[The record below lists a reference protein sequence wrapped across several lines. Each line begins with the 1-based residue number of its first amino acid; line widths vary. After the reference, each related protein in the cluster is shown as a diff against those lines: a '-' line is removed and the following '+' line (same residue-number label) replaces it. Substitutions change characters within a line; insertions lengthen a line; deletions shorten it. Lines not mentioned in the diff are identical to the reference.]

1 LTTEKT
7 FVDMLGR
14 ATTLSCGAAGG
25 LFLLFSHS
33 PLITLA
39 LAFFLGWSWLQD
51 WLRGPMCPSNAR
63 LDGKLAVVTGSNT
76 GIGRETAKGLAA
88 RGARV
93 VLACRNV
100 KQAQEV
106 ADEIESTGGRAE
118 VMELDLQSFDS
129 VRRFA
134 AALAAKFP
142 KLDILVNN
150 AGVAFQPKQ
159 MTKDGE
165 EQVMQVNHLSPFLLT
180 NLLLDMLNAAGKAR
194 VVNLSSLMH
203 TWAKEGIQWD
213 DLKWEKKPFDSWSAY
228 AQSKLANIY
237 FTRELARR
245 QGAKSGVTIYAV
257 HPGAVDSDLGRS
269 YRDKIPAFVR
279 KYLTDFVKVFLKTS
293 EHGAQT
299 SIYCAVEQSLEK
311 ETGKYYADCERIA
324 PAAFA
329 LDDKQAKK
337 LWEVSKSIV
346 GDISPLKPT
355 GEEVIGSS
363 STVTGLSKAESS
375 LYSSKSEGNKESTHS
390 HLMTEIKAFPEDS
403 VLAPTKFA
411 ESVGGAGLLVQEMMV
426 RDVET
431 FDKAELRP
439 TETQEPLTG
448 AELVKKEFETKSI
461 NAEVASFDKADLR
474 ETEVEEKN
482 VLPNERDIKL
492 EREKV
497 ELIGGIENFDVDN
510 LARVTVREPVSGAEL
525 LKQELGHRAV
535 QEEIG
540 VFNQETLKAT
550 QVKEGG
556 WLPDQQVIQEEKDK
570 VDHLAS
576 IEGFQAD
583 DLNKVKTVEPLSG
596 AELLKRELTHKA
608 VTEEVASFDVGKMKQ
623 TEVEERNLLPDSV
636 TLAEEKTRETLLTGV
651 ETFSHESLSHVKTP
665 EPVTGAELLKQ
676 EMNIKSI
683 VDSVTTFDSTSL
695 RSATTEE
702 KVLLPDAEMLKSERD
717 RASLM
722 ANIESGDHALTPV
735 SPKEPL
741 GGAELLKQELTH
753 SQVLEKVEG
762 FDMGGLRHSEVVE
775 RINLPD
781 EATIQAE
788 KTHVEH
794 LATIGAFDQASLT
807 PVKVVEPL
815 TGPEV
820 AMLEKAREGISSELA
835 AFDKADLKETEVE
848 EKMVLPGKEDIAQ
861 ERGHLE
867 HMAGLEAG
875 LELRKTE
882 TREPAS
888 PLDLAKLELHKDQVE
903 EELQAFDRARL
914 TPVVTEEKVFLPSA
928 DELRAAEMEQALE
941 VESPVGASGL
951 RDLLTDDNDSRERR
965 SSSEEWEKVD
975 GAESEC

>member
-1 LTTEKT
+1 
-7 FVDMLGR
+7 
-14 ATTLSCGAAGG
+14 
-25 LFLLFSHS
+25 
-33 PLITLA
+33 
-39 LAFFLGWSWLQD
+39 
-51 WLRGPMCPSNAR
+51 MCPSTAR

-106 ADEIESTGGRAE
+106 AAEIESAGGRAE
-118 VMELDLQSFDS
+118 VMELDLQSFAS

-159 MTKDGE
+159 MTEDGE

-228 AQSKLANIY
+228 AQSKLANIF

-245 QGAKSGVTIYAV
+245 QGSKSGVTVYAV

-269 YRDKIPAFVR
+269 YRDKIPAFIR

-299 SIYCAVEQSLEK
+299 SIYCAVEQTLEK
-311 ETGKYYADCERIA
+311 ETGKYYADCDRIA

-329 LDDKQAKK
+329 LDEKQAKK

-346 GDISPLKPT
+346 GDLSPLKPT
-355 GEEVIGSS
+355 GQEEIGSN
-363 STVTGLSKAESS
+363 TVSGHSEEGSI
-375 LYSSKSEGNKESTHS
+375 LYSSQSEGSNQSTHS

-403 VLAPTKFA
+403 QLAPTKCA

-439 TETQEPLTG
+439 TETQEPMTG
-448 AELVKKEFETKSI
+448 AELVKKELETKSI
-461 NAEVASFDKADLR
+461 NAEVASFDKAELR
-474 ETEVEEKN
+474 ETEVEVKN

-540 VFNQETLKAT
+540 GFNQETLKAT

-576 IEGFQAD
+576 IEGFHAD

-596 AELLKRELTHKA
+596 AELLKRELTLKA

-623 TEVEERNLLPDSV
+623 TEVEERNLLPDSA
-636 TLAEEKTRETLLTGV
+636 TLAEEKTRETMLTGV

-665 EPVTGAELLKQ
+665 EPVTGAELVKQ

-683 VDSVTTFDSTSL
+683 VDSVVTFDSTSL

-702 KVLLPDAEMLKSERD
+702 KVLLPDAEMLKSERE

-722 ANIESGDHALTPV
+722 ANIESGEHALTPV

-820 AMLEKAREGISSELA
+820 SKLERAREGISSELA
-835 AFDKADLKETEVE
+835 AFDKAELKETEVE
-848 EKMVLPGKEDIAQ
+848 EKVVLPGKEDIAQ

-914 TPVVTEEKVFLPSA
+914 TPVVTEERVFLPSA

-951 RDLLTDDNDSRERR
+951 RDLLTHDEDESRERR

>member
-1 LTTEKT
+1 
-7 FVDMLGR
+7 
-14 ATTLSCGAAGG
+14 
-25 LFLLFSHS
+25 
-33 PLITLA
+33 
-39 LAFFLGWSWLQD
+39 
-51 WLRGPMCPSNAR
+51 
-63 LDGKLAVVTGSNT
+63 
-76 GIGRETAKGLAA
+76 
-88 RGARV
+88 
-93 VLACRNV
+93 
-100 KQAQEV
+100 
-106 ADEIESTGGRAE
+106 
-118 VMELDLQSFDS
+118 
-129 VRRFA
+129 
-134 AALAAKFP
+134 
-142 KLDILVNN
+142 
-150 AGVAFQPKQ
+150 
-159 MTKDGE
+159 
-165 EQVMQVNHLSPFLLT
+165 
-180 NLLLDMLNAAGKAR
+180 
-194 VVNLSSLMH
+194 
-203 TWAKEGIQWD
+203 
-213 DLKWEKKPFDSWSAY
+213 
-228 AQSKLANIY
+228 
-237 FTRELARR
+237 
-245 QGAKSGVTIYAV
+245 
-257 HPGAVDSDLGRS
+257 
-269 YRDKIPAFVR
+269 
-279 KYLTDFVKVFLKTS
+279 
-293 EHGAQT
+293 
-299 SIYCAVEQSLEK
+299 
-311 ETGKYYADCERIA
+311 
-324 PAAFA
+324 
-329 LDDKQAKK
+329 
-337 LWEVSKSIV
+337 VSKSIV

-355 GEEVIGSS
+355 GEEEIGSS

-375 LYSSKSEGNKESTHS
+375 LYSNKSEGSNESAHS

-426 RDVET
+426 RDVES
-431 FDKAELRP
+431 FDKSELRP

-474 ETEVEEKN
+474 ETEVEVKN

-540 VFNQETLKAT
+540 VFNQVTLKAT

-623 TEVEERNLLPDSV
+623 TEVEERNLLPDSA

-665 EPVTGAELLKQ
+665 EPVTGVELLKQ

-717 RASLM
+717 RASLL

-820 AMLEKAREGISSELA
+820 AKLEKAREGISSELA

>member
-1 LTTEKT
+1 
-7 FVDMLGR
+7 
-14 ATTLSCGAAGG
+14 
-25 LFLLFSHS
+25 
-33 PLITLA
+33 
-39 LAFFLGWSWLQD
+39 
-51 WLRGPMCPSNAR
+51 MCPSNAR

-106 ADEIESTGGRAE
+106 ANEIESAGGRAE

-228 AQSKLANIY
+228 AQSKLANIF

-245 QGAKSGVTIYAV
+245 QGAKSGVTVYAV

-311 ETGKYYADCERIA
+311 ETGKYYADCDRIA

-375 LYSSKSEGNKESTHS
+375 LYSSKSEGSKESTHS

-474 ETEVEEKN
+474 ETEVEVKN

-623 TEVEERNLLPDSV
+623 TEVEERNLLPDSA

-665 EPVTGAELLKQ
+665 EPVTGVELLKQ

-717 RASLM
+717 RASLL

-820 AMLEKAREGISSELA
+820 AKLEKAREGISSELA

>member
-1 LTTEKT
+1 
-7 FVDMLGR
+7 MLLWW
-14 ATTLSCGAAGG
+14 APFAIGG

-51 WLRGPMCPSNAR
+51 WLRGPMCPSTAR

-100 KQAQEV
+100 KQAEEV
-106 ADEIESTGGRAE
+106 AAEIESAGGKAE
-118 VMELDLQSFDS
+118 VMELDLQSFAS

-134 AALAAKFP
+134 AALASKFP

-213 DLKWEKKPFDSWSAY
+213 DLKWEKKSFDSWSAY

-245 QGAKSGVTIYAV
+245 QGSKSGVTVYAV

-299 SIYCAVEQSLEK
+299 SIYCAVEQALEK
-311 ETGKYYADCERIA
+311 ETGKYYADCMRIA

-346 GDISPLKPT
+346 GDLSPLKPT
-355 GEEVIGSS
+355 GQEEIGS
-363 STVTGLSKAESS
+363 VF
-375 LYSSKSEGNKESTHS
+375 YSHGEEGNRSTHS

-403 VLAPTKFA
+403 VLAPTKCA

-431 FDKAELRP
+431 FDKADLRP
-439 TETQEPLTG
+439 TETQEPMTG

-474 ETEVEEKN
+474 ETEVEVKN

-556 WLPDQQVIQEEKDK
+556 WLPDQQVIQEEKAK
-570 VDHLAS
+570 VDHLAR

-596 AELLKRELTHKA
+596 AELLKRELTLKA

-623 TEVEERNLLPDSV
+623 TEMEERNLLPDSV
-636 TLAEEKTRETLLTGV
+636 TLAEEKTRETMLAGV
-651 ETFSHESLSHVKTP
+651 ETFSHESP
-665 EPVTGAELLKQ
+665 
-676 EMNIKSI
+676 
-683 VDSVTTFDSTSL
+683 
-695 RSATTEE
+695 
-702 KVLLPDAEMLKSERD
+702 
-717 RASLM
+717 
-722 ANIESGDHALTPV
+722 
-735 SPKEPL
+735 
-741 GGAELLKQELTH
+741 
-753 SQVLEKVEG
+753 
-762 FDMGGLRHSEVVE
+762 
-775 RINLPD
+775 
-781 EATIQAE
+781 
-788 KTHVEH
+788 
-794 LATIGAFDQASLT
+794 
-807 PVKVVEPL
+807 
-815 TGPEV
+815 
-820 AMLEKAREGISSELA
+820 
-835 AFDKADLKETEVE
+835 
-848 EKMVLPGKEDIAQ
+848 
-861 ERGHLE
+861 
-867 HMAGLEAG
+867 
-875 LELRKTE
+875 
-882 TREPAS
+882 
-888 PLDLAKLELHKDQVE
+888 
-903 EELQAFDRARL
+903 
-914 TPVVTEEKVFLPSA
+914 
-928 DELRAAEMEQALE
+928 
-941 VESPVGASGL
+941 
-951 RDLLTDDNDSRERR
+951 
-965 SSSEEWEKVD
+965 
-975 GAESEC
+975 